1 MTPNNFPDQFDVAV
15 VGGGINGAVSA
26 AALSSRGLKVL
37 LIDRQDFGAETS
49 SQSSNLI
56 WGGIKYLQ
64 SLEFGL
70 VFKLCR
76 ARLRLMTNY
85 PNRVRSTGFLAALG
99 PNAPFGKL
107 FGTLGTLLYWAIGL
121 FRTPAPKT
129 FGLAKTRTIEPGMG
143 GDQLKGSVLYFD
155 AMLPDNDARFVW
167 DFVSKAENMGA
178 TVLNYVG
185 LEAAEK
191 DSAGFRLKLRDSLT
205 EEKFETSV
213 KVIVNAAGP
222 FVRAVNDLLNVPT
235 QKQLLYSKGIHLIV
249 PRLTEDH
256 RILAFWDEEGRL
268 FYVIPMH
275 DRSVI
280 GTTDTR
286 VTDPT
291 EQVTDQD
298 REFVLRQI
306 NASMHLAAPLTKQDI
321 ISERCGVRALVVNQ
335 GSKSDNQDWHKLSRK
350 HFVETDSNG
359 VISILGGKFT
369 DCLNVGDEIIDAVSK
384 FLPLNEKASDWI
396 GEGSQSG
403 FKEFMDRAISVLG
416 RSNQTQEL
424 ITQLWRRH
432 GIDGMQILN
441 RMELEPS
448 ERELVF
454 EGLWITIGELR
465 YVAKEEAVR
474 TASDLLRRRLPIAM
488 VRTPAEIQG
497 NQKLQKLLLESGL
510 R

>member
-1 MTPNNFPDQFDVAV
+1 MN
-15 VGGGINGAVSA
+15 
-26 AALSSRGLKVL
+26 
-37 LIDRQDFGAETS
+37 
-49 SQSSNLI
+49 
-56 WGGIKYLQ
+56 
-64 SLEFGL
+64 
-70 VFKLCR
+70 
-76 ARLRLMTNY
+76 
-85 PNRVRSTGFLAALG
+85 
-99 PNAPFGKL
+99 
-107 FGTLGTLLYWAIGL
+107 
-121 FRTPAPKT
+121 
-129 FGLAKTRTIEPGMG
+129 
-143 GDQLKGSVLYFD
+143 
-155 AMLPDNDARFVW
+155 
-167 DFVSKAENMGA
+167 
-178 TVLNYVG
+178 
-185 LEAAEK
+185 
-191 DSAGFRLKLRDSLT
+191 
-205 EEKFETSV
+205 
-213 KVIVNAAGP
+213 
-222 FVRAVNDLLNVPT
+222 
-235 QKQLLYSKGIHLIV
+235 
-249 PRLTEDH
+249 
-256 RILAFWDEEGRL
+256 
-268 FYVIPMH
+268 
-275 DRSVI
+275 
-280 GTTDTR
+280 
-286 VTDPT
+286 
-291 EQVTDQD
+291 
-298 REFVLRQI
+298 
-306 NASMHLAAPLTKQDI
+306 LAAPLTKQDI